1 MFFFSGYRGS
11 INPTFLLELE
21 TTLFKMG
28 LQTMIINYSIMR
40 NGLCSNLK
48 ELPQNLGES
57 SRRAIEL
64 SKIISNAGWIVITDL
79 ISLDLSDLNLNDQFQ
94 NRNLHEIKL
103 LPNSRINTPHI
114 FLKTQKG
121 QQSHP
126 SLMKKLIADTTLSIS
141 IDGPEKSPIIKIISQ
156 HIKEIFSQ
164 NNIS

>member
-1 MFFFSGYRGS
+1 MTIKSTHITYSRPAITLSERNIKNNHGSGIVFFSGYRGS

-21 TTLFKMG
+21 TTIFKMG

-114 FLKTQKG
+114 FLKT
-121 QQSHP
+121 HP
-126 SLMKKLIADTTLSIS
+126 SDQLFL
-141 IDGPEKSPIIKIISQ
+141 
-156 HIKEIFSQ
+156 
-164 NNIS
+164 